1 MLFNF
6 SSPVLIRHLWQL
18 KTVAFLRLHLIR
30 AVLLLKFICRT
41 MATKMVQLIAQNCKL
56 RQKSFFYEIAVPC
69 LVIGISTHVLST
81 CCKLSIFQLNQN
93 KKRCFNFRQLHRH
106 YLWRH
111 DTQHNDIHHSDTQH
125 EGLTSDIQ
133 HNETQHND
141 TQHSNTLQYTVR
153 R

>member
-6 SSPVLIRHLWQL
+6 STPVLIIHLWQL
-18 KTVAFLRLHLIR
+18 NTVAFLHSCLIR
-30 AVLLLKFICRT
+30 AVLLLKFMYRR
-41 MATKMVQLIAQNCKL
+41 MATKTVQLIAQNCKL

-106 YLWRH
+106 YLWCH
-111 DTQHNDIHHSDTQH
+111 DTQHNDTQQ
-125 EGLTSDIQ
+125 S
-133 HNETQHND
+133 
-141 TQHSNTLQYTVR
+141 STLH
-153 R
+153 